1 MKTDKLYYR
10 IFLSQPESL
19 AEFLPG
25 VPENCQFEYSA
36 PVVKETEFRLD
47 GLLTPISEDP
57 LAPLVFIEAQMQRDP
72 DFYSRFF
79 AEVYTYLHQYK
90 VKQPWR
96 GLLIFQ
102 SREQML
108 GDASLYTDFAM
119 GKVEC
124 IYLQDLISR
133 TQLSPTL
140 ALLQLIALPKVET
153 SSAAQNLLKTAR
165 NQSIEAF
172 QKTLD
177 LVEAILINKFP
188 QLSTKEILAMLDLKT
203 ADVRQTRFYQE
214 VLQEGRQEGE
224 LKLILRQLA
233 QRLGGLTSL
242 QEQQVQALS
251 SQPLEALGM
260 AIFEFSTAADLDRWL
275 EQNT

>member
-19 AEFLPG
+19 AELLPG
-25 VPENCQFEYSA
+25 IPENCRFEYSA

-72 DFYSRFF
+72 DFYSRFL
-79 AEVYTYLHQYK
+79 AEVYAYLHQYK

-119 GKVEC
+119 GKVAC

-140 ALLQLIALPKVET
+140 ALLQLIALPEVET
-153 SSAAQNLLKTAR
+153 SSAAQNLLATAR
-165 NQSIEAF
+165 HQSSEVF
-172 QKTLD
+172 QQTLD
-177 LVEAILINKFP
+177 LVEAILVNKFP
-188 QLSTKEILAMLDLKT
+188 HLSTEEILVMLDLKT
-203 ADVRQTRFYQE
+203 ADIRQTRFYQD
-214 VLQEGRQEGE
+214 VLKEEAQV
-224 LKLILRQLA
+224 LVFKLLIRKVGDMTPQLRAQVEALTLA
-233 QRLGGLTSL
+233 
-242 QEQQVQALS
+242 E
-251 SQPLEALGM
+251 LEALGE
-260 AIFEFSTAADLDRWL
+260 ALLDFETSADLQTWL
-275 EQNT
+275 QSHRQ